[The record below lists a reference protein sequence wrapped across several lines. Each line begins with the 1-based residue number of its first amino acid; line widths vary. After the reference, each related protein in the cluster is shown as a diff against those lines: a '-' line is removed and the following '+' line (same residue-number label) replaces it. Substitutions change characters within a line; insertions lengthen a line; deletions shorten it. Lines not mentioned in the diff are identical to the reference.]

1 MKMKLSS
8 RKELLNEAESTL
20 KSIKKSLNEDSTIGS
35 LFYKVVNNVIDKDRS
50 DRKDILLPYTRN
62 IFVKMKDA
70 VKKQKMSDDKM
81 KMSLNILDKVERETI
96 TKVGNFQ
103 LKSFSEIE
111 EYILIGISTQIQKQ
125 M

>member
-1 MKMKLSS
+1 MKLSS
-8 RKELLNEAESTL
+8 RKQPLKESELTL
-20 KSIKKSLNEDSTIGS
+20 KSIKKSLNEDRMIGS

-50 DRKDILLPYTRN
+50 DRKNILLPYTRN

-70 VKKQKMSDDKM
+70 VKKQKMPDDKM

-96 TKVGNFQ
+96 KSVGNFQ

-111 EYILIGISTQIQKQ
+111 EYILIGIGTQIQKQ

>member
-1 MKMKLSS
+1 MKLSS

>member
-1 MKMKLSS
+1 MKLSS
-8 RKELLNEAESTL
+8 RKQLLKESELTL
-20 KSIKKSLNEDSTIGS
+20 KSIKKSLNEDRMIGS

-50 DRKDILLPYTRN
+50 DRKNILLPYTRN

-70 VKKQKMSDDKM
+70 VKKEKMPDDKM
-81 KMSLNILDKVERETI
+81 KMSLNILDKVERQTI
-96 TKVGNFQ
+96 KSVGNFQ

>member
-1 MKMKLSS
+1 MKLSS
-8 RKELLNEAESTL
+8 RKELLKESELTL
-20 KSIKKSLNEDSTIGS
+20 KSIKKSLNEDSTIGT

-70 VKKQKMSDDKM
+70 VKKQKMPDDKM

>member
-1 MKMKLSS
+1 
-8 RKELLNEAESTL
+8 
-20 KSIKKSLNEDSTIGS
+20 
-35 LFYKVVNNVIDKDRS
+35 
-50 DRKDILLPYTRN
+50 
-62 IFVKMKDA
+62 
-70 VKKQKMSDDKM
+70 M